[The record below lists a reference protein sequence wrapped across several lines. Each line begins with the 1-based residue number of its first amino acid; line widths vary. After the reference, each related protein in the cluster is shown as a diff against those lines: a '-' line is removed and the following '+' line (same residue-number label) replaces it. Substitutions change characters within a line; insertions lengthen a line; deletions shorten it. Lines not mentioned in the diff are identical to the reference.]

1 MDPIL
6 LKFPRTFER
15 FETFKKMN
23 SIVET
28 FLEKMYQMYLMTY
41 LFI

>member
-28 FLEKMYQMYLMTY
+28 FLEKITKCLMIY
-41 LFI
+41 LFL